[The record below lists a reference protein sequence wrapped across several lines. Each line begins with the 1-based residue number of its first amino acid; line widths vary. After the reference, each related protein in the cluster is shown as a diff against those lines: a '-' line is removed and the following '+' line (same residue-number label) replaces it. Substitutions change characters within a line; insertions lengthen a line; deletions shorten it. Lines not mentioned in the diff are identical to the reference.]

1 MNEVYERTMKLV
13 NIYCIHNN
21 IDINS
26 LNIDNQLWQTA
37 IYKSRDKINFE
48 MEEEQIVYSNRLKC
62 ITIKRVDDKDII
74 SYQSTFYFVLTLI
87 EEEIIPIHDSTNHNI
102 LLAEFFLKN
111 VAKRFWTFNA
121 EAESLYNE
129 ASYLIC
135 LFEKRQISMQ
145 KFWEK
150 IYPFC
155 KKYIELTHPNSY

>member
-102 LLAEFFLKN
+102 LLAEFF
-111 VAKRFWTFNA
+111 F
-121 EAESLYNE
+121 
-129 ASYLIC
+129 
-135 LFEKRQISMQ
+135 
-145 KFWEK
+145 
-150 IYPFC
+150 
-155 KKYIELTHPNSY
+155 